1 MANSRNSINQ
11 MDESLAQSFINSRN
25 RVGST
30 KAAGYNSLSQ
40 TQKLTS
46 QKAIMNQF
54 SQEEKYQ
61 LGLGSGQQLTFQTAT
76 SDTLTP
82 VRNSKLKFN
91 YTSQL
96 KLNVDDNNIQEAS
109 LYVPQTVNITP

>member
-1 MANSRNSINQ
+1 
-11 MDESLAQSFINSRN
+11 
-25 RVGST
+25 
-30 KAAGYNSLSQ
+30 
-40 TQKLTS
+40 
-46 QKAIMNQF
+46 MNQF

-61 LGLGSGQQLTFQTAT
+61 LGLGSGQQLTFQTA

-96 KLNVDDNNIQEAS
+96 KLNLDDNNIQGEAS